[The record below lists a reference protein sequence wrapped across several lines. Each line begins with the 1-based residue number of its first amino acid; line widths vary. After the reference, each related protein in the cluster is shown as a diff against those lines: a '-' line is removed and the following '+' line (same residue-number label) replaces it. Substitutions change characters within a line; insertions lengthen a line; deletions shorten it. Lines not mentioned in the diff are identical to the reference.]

1 MGIQA
6 PFQQC
11 LGLSWAQPRPG
22 CISKIPGLVETTK
35 TVEGEKLQDRKMKCH
50 PHTAALCIPSAL
62 SDFDICIKGP
72 GSTSTLGQSSQQ
84 VAVDS
89 AGFFLMNSLQFHSHQ
104 RVYPSWAE
112 GSAQPHHV
120 CNSACTVWVSGQQT
134 FPRQAC
140 LWACLQ
146 SLKLLLFCFSQ
157 KGEVLPAV
165 CLECYLLG
173 TFLWLFFVALHM
185 PEQRVIYLKMPGFAV
200 CLLHGRLSQEE
211 EV

>member
-1 MGIQA
+1 MPPPHSCFVHSFSPLRLWYLHKRAWINFHTGTK
-6 PFQQC
+6 
-11 LGLSWAQPRPG
+11 QP
-22 CISKIPGLVETTK
+22 
-35 TVEGEKLQDRKMKCH
+35 
-50 PHTAALCIPSAL
+50 
-62 SDFDICIKGP
+62 
-72 GSTSTLGQSSQQ
+72 
-84 VAVDS
+84 
-89 AGFFLMNSLQFHSHQ
+89 AGRRGRRRLFLMNSLQFHSHQ
-104 RVYPSWAE
+104 RVYRSWAE

-120 CNSACTVWVSGQQT
+120 CNSACTVWISGQQT
-134 FPRQAC
+134 FPTQAC

-185 PEQRVIYLKMPGFAV
+185 PEQGVIYLKMPGFAV